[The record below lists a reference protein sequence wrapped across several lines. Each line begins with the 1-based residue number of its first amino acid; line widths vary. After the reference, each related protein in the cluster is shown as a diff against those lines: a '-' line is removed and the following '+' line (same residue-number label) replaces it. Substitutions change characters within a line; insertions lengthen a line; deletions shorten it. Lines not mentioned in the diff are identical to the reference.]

1 MADEEIPV
9 LIVGGSLVGL
19 TTAMLLGHHGVPS
32 LSVERHAGTA
42 IHPRAG
48 HFQLRTMEVIRQMG
62 LEERVRAKSLETYSP
77 TGGIIAVESL
87 AGRELATYVQ
97 ELNEGVEGFSPTVRV
112 FINQDALEPLLRE
125 RALELGATVRNRTE
139 AVAVE
144 QDDDGATVTLRDLDS
159 GDERKVRA
167 RYVVAADGNRS
178 PMRARLGI
186 GMRGHAELSRSITIY
201 FRADCAELLRD
212 RNQGVIY
219 VHNPELRGF
228 FRIDRSGGNGF
239 LVINTVGD
247 DVTQDSAVDVQS
259 GLTEERALALLR
271 TAIGTDMPME
281 IVDVANWR
289 AEATCAERLRE
300 GRVFLAGD
308 AAHVV
313 PPNGGF
319 GGNTGIQDAHN
330 LAWKLAA
337 VVKGEAGPALLDTY
351 EAERLPLC
359 ELTVQQA
366 YTRYATRVVPERGT
380 DGVQPPVPDIEL
392 EIGLVMR
399 SRGDPA
405 RGGRRRSPAPGPG
418 RPRRSAGNPRAASRA
433 RRRPLHPRPLRLAV
447 RRAAPRGRW
456 RRRLGAA
463 RGRVARH
470 RCRAVRRDLWPLG
483 RRGDAGA
490 PRRRDRLALARAGRP
505 PRDRACGRDGAR
517 AGRHR
522 RPARFGVGAGRTAH
536 AHRSHGPERPRD
548 AGGAHDDRGGRPD
561 GGRARVRL
569 RSGATTTLRSPAR
582 VTAAERSRH
591 TRRPT
596 ASSGGRTSTSR

>member
-1 MADEEIPV
+1 MTDEEIPV

-19 TTAMLLGHHGVPS
+19 TTAMLLGHHGVRS

-48 HFQLRTMEVIRQMG
+48 HFQLRTMEVLRQMG
-62 LEERVRAKSLETYSP
+62 LEDRVRAKSLETYSA

-112 FINQDALEPLLRE
+112 FINQDVLEPILRE

-139 AVAVE
+139 AVAVD
-144 QDDDGATVTLRDLDS
+144 QDDEGATVTLRDLDS
-159 GDERKVRA
+159 GAERRVRT
-167 RYVVAADGNRS
+167 RYVVAADGSRS
-178 PMRARLGI
+178 PMRERLGI
-186 GMRGHAELSRSITIY
+186 GMRGHRELSRSITIY

-219 VHNPELRGF
+219 VHNPQLRGF
-228 FRIDRSGGNGF
+228 FRIDRSGGKGF

-259 GLTEERALALLR
+259 GLTEERALRLLG

-319 GGNTGIQDAHN
+319 GGNMGIQDAHN

-337 VVKGEAGPALLDTY
+337 VVKGEAGPALLDSY
-351 EAERLPLC
+351 EPERLPLC

-380 DGVQPPVPDIEL
+380 DGVQPPIPDIEL

-399 SRGDPA
+399 SAAIQPEEDDDGALHLAPA
-405 RGGRRRSPAPGPG
+405 ALGGRPGTRAPHVALANGRSTLDLVGSQLVVLRPAGPG
-418 RPRRSAGNPRAASRA
+418 VDDWAPPGAASHVIDAEPFAEDYGLLPGGATLVRPDGVVAWRSRGPVGRPEIARA
-433 RRRPLHPRPLRLAV
+433 VATALALDSNGARQAAAV
-447 RRAAPRGRW
+447 RR
-456 RRRLGAA
+456 
-463 RGRVARH
+463 
-470 RCRAVRRDLWPLG
+470 
-483 RRGDAGA
+483 
-490 PRRRDRLALARAGRP
+490 
-505 PRDRACGRDGAR
+505 
-517 AGRHR
+517 
-522 RPARFGVGAGRTAH
+522 
-536 AHRSHGPERPRD
+536 
-548 AGGAHDDRGGRPD
+548 
-561 GGRARVRL
+561 
-569 RSGATTTLRSPAR
+569 
-582 VTAAERSRH
+582 
-591 TRRPT
+591 
-596 ASSGGRTSTSR
+596 